1 MGSLSP
7 VLSLCSGLVFIILQL
22 MFLHAHSKT
31 YWKDV
36 SALKQLKD
44 SVDPKS
50 VTPGSCLSSWDFGV
64 DPCDNLFGDKF
75 ICGLRCD
82 VILPSGSRVTEL
94 ALDQA
99 GYSGSLA
106 SVSWELPYLQK
117 LDLSGNYFTG
127 GIPDSFSYLTRLQ
140 QLSVSGNSFSG
151 SVPDSLGALS
161 SLEELYLDNNNLEGT
176 IPSSLNGLSN
186 LKRLEIQGNN
196 FAGPFPELGQ
206 LGNVYFL
213 DASNNAISGEL
224 PATFP
229 ASLVELSMRN
239 NSIEGSLPA
248 SLSNLPDLQVL
259 DLSHN
264 KLGGSVPAS
273 LFTHPSLEQL
283 TLSYNQLGWIEAPG
297 SSGLSGEL
305 IAVDLSNNEIRGSLP
320 GFLGMMPKLSALAL
334 ENNKLSGMIP
344 TQYALKVLV
353 PPGQGV
359 SQFERLLLGGNYLF
373 GAIPG
378 QFLGLK
384 PGSVTINLGDNCLY
398 RCPLRL
404 FFCDGGVQKPLM
416 ECKAFAPLIP

>member
-1 MGSLSP
+1 MGSFSYVCFYLF
-7 VLSLCSGLVFIILQL
+7 LVITIIEL

-31 YWKDV
+31 YWKDIQV
-36 SALKQLKD
+36 LKQLKN
-44 SVDPKS
+44 SVNPNS
-50 VTPGSCLSSWDFGV
+50 VNSGSCLSSWDFGV
-64 DPCDNLFGDKF
+64 DPCDNLFSDKF
-75 ICGLRCD
+75 MCGIRCD
-82 VILPSGSRVTEL
+82 VVLPSGSRVTEL

-99 GYSGSLA
+99 GYSGSLS

-127 GIPDSFSYLTRLQ
+127 GIPDSFSFLTRVQ
-140 QLSVSGNSFSG
+140 QLGLSGNSFSG

-161 SLEELYLDNNNLEGT
+161 SLEELYLDNNNLDGV
-176 IPSSLNGLSN
+176 IPSSFSGLVN
-186 LKRLEIQGNN
+186 LKRLELQGNK
-196 FAGPFPELGQ
+196 FTGSFPELGQ
-206 LGNVYFL
+206 LSNLYFL

-229 ASLVELSMRN
+229 PSLVQAAMRT
-239 NSIEGSLPA
+239 NSIEGSIPA
-248 SLSNLPDLQVL
+248 NLSSLVYLQVL

-264 KLGGSVPAS
+264 RLSGSVPAS

-283 TLSYNQLGWIEAPG
+283 TLSYNQLGSVEAPEN
-297 SSGLSGEL
+297 SGLNSDL
-305 IAVDLSNNEIRGSLP
+305 IAIDLSNNEIRGFLP
-320 GFLGMMPKLSALAL
+320 GFFGMMPRLSALTL

-344 TQYALKVLV
+344 TQYALKVLL

-373 GAIPG
+373 GPIPS

-384 PGSVTINLGDNCLY
+384 PGSVTIRLGDNCLY

-404 FFCDGGVQKPLM
+404 FFCDGGVQKSLM
-416 ECKAFAPLIP
+416 ECKAVAPFIP